1 VIQQCHG
8 RTRTLRRCKNKGHWR
23 FFCDK
28 HSYQPLGW
36 ISFFVFTALAGVCT
50 ICATVYMLYY
60 ALFPSPP
67 PPPPHAHLSAELLRR
82 YDGFYVRVV
91 NTGRITATG
100 VNVKVVTWRVGAPA
114 ADVRQD
120 TPVHNLPPGDDSE
133 FRIVLTP
140 ARFGGDLD
148 KKSLYSGYIVVSST
162 ESSAPRTWEFSIPVE
177 TLSVVADNDRWP
189 LIEVRADLP
198 KPFLTCVDVPQGI
211 CTNGERQTFPDEV
224 IHFHSNPVAPK
235 RTVIDR
241 LAVNRE
247 KERPHSTQEVTAAS
261 NIPTPNLPCELRE
274 NLRHARAFFAIG
286 QWKSAADYFYEVAR
300 CVDESQV
307 DNSKLMVAKSH
318 YEHRGFEDA
327 AVAFER
333 LFSKL

>member
-1 VIQQCHG
+1 
-8 RTRTLRRCKNKGHWR
+8 
-23 FFCDK
+23 
-28 HSYQPLGW
+28 
-36 ISFFVFTALAGVCT
+36 VFTVLAGLCT
-50 ICATVYMLYY
+50 IGATLYMIYCAL
-60 ALFPSPP
+60 LPSPSPP
-67 PPPPHAHLSAELLRR
+67 SAHLSAELLRR

-140 ARFGGDLD
+140 ARFGADLD
-148 KKSLYSGYIVVSST
+148 EKSLYSGYIVVSST
-162 ESSAPRTWEFSIPVE
+162 ESSAPRTWAFSIPVE
-177 TLSVVADNDRWP
+177 TLSVVADNGRWP
-189 LIEVRADLP
+189 LVEVRADLP

-211 CTNGERQTFPDEV
+211 CTNGERQTLPDEV
-224 IHFHSNPVAPK
+224 IHFHSNPVARK

-247 KERPHSTQEVTAAS
+247 KERPHSTQEVSNSAQTSLTAAS
-261 NIPTPNLPCELRE
+261 NIANPNFPCELRE

-286 QWKSAADYFYEVAR
+286 QWKSAADYFYEAAK

-307 DNSKLMVAKSH
+307 DNSKLIVAKSH
-318 YEHRGFEDA
+318 YEHSGFEDA
-327 AVAFER
+327 AIAFER